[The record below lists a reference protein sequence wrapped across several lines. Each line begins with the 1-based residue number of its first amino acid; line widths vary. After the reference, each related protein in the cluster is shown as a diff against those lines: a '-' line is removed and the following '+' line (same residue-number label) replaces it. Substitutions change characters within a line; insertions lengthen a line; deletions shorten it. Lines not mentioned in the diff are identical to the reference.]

1 MKELE
6 EYILKYG
13 KVLGTDILKVDSFLN
28 QQIDIDLLD
37 KMATAWYEAFK
48 NQGVTKV
55 LTIEASGIAL
65 GTMVAYKF
73 QVPLLFAKKSKTINM
88 SDNLYTAKVFSFT
101 HHDTNTIAVDKNY
114 LKASDKVLII
124 DDFLANGQAVMGLMT
139 LVSSANAKLAG
150 VGIAIEKG
158 FQKAGDLLRARGINV
173 MSLAIIDQMNS
184 ATKEIVFR

>member
-73 QVPLLFAKKSKTINM
+73 QVPLLFAKKK
-88 SDNLYTAKVFSFT
+88 
-101 HHDTNTIAVDKNY
+101 
-114 LKASDKVLII
+114 
-124 DDFLANGQAVMGLMT
+124 
-139 LVSSANAKLAG
+139 
-150 VGIAIEKG
+150 
-158 FQKAGDLLRARGINV
+158 
-173 MSLAIIDQMNS
+173 
-184 ATKEIVFR
+184 